1 MIPFIIVSSILLI
14 IGLFLGYS
22 YANENPNLDL
32 AVRSLL
38 FVEGVLWLWVF
49 SILTYETGRFVS
61 YYLSNGKYY
70 WPHVVVSLTVLA
82 SGFIIQGAVDSI
94 LLFLKE
100 YRVSTTVVVLE
111 FVAGFLFLAFSAI
124 MNVTLRNLSQT
135 TQTVTEQKDMIE
147 YPEA

>member
-1 MIPFIIVSSILLI
+1 M
-14 IGLFLGYS
+14 
-22 YANENPNLDL
+22 
-32 AVRSLL
+32 
-38 FVEGVLWLWVF
+38 
-49 SILTYETGRFVS
+49 TYETGRFVS
-61 YYLSNGKYY
+61 YYLSNGRYY
-70 WPHVVVSLTVLA
+70 WPHVVVGLTVLA

-111 FVAGFLFLAFSAI
+111 FLVGFLFLAFSAI

-135 TQTVTEQKDMIE
+135 AHVVTEQKDMIE